1 MITQL
6 KEVLGMLKKL
16 VSALALTGLAFGS
29 GLCFNPYNHDYGVNA
44 RNIPGYDG
52 QYPPQWGHAFYAP
65 SKEIVLHNGKMQLE
79 RGRDG
84 VLKLIKYVAKGN
96 KTLVLM
102 ETEDPTQNDLLF
114 YVECINGKPETKAV
128 EDAGVA
134 DREFITNQRI
144 GFYKNGFFF
153 KYLDMALSPTLHH
166 FNNYDCGYV
175 TNYYPY
181 KLIKEHKTDNMP
193 SKYKS
198 LPSRVCNA
206 LDKN

>member
-1 MITQL
+1 
-6 KEVLGMLKKL
+6 MLKKL
-16 VSALALTGLAFGS
+16 VPILALTSLAFGS

-52 QYPPQWGHAFYAP
+52 QLPPQSGPFYAP

-79 RGRDG
+79 RGPDG

-96 KTLVLM
+96 KALVLM
-102 ETEDPTQNDLLF
+102 ETGVPLQNNLLF
-114 YVECINGKPETKAV
+114 YVECVNGKPETKAV
-128 EDAGVA
+128 EDVGVA
-134 DREFITNQRI
+134 NREFITDQRI

-153 KYLDMALSPTLHH
+153 KYLDVVLSNPWH
-166 FNNYDCGYV
+166 NPIQYDCSYV

-193 SKYKS
+193 SKYKN
-198 LPSRVCNA
+198 LPSRVCNK
-206 LDKN
+206 LVTKYEP

>member
-1 MITQL
+1 
-6 KEVLGMLKKL
+6 MLKKL
-16 VSALALTGLAFGS
+16 VPTLALASLAFGS
-29 GLCFNPYNHDYGVNA
+29 GLCFDPYNHDYGVNA

-52 QYPPQWGHAFYAP
+52 QYPPQWDHAFYAP
-65 SKEIVLHNGKMQLE
+65 SKEIILHNGKMQLE

-84 VLKLIKYVAKGN
+84 ILKLIKYVAKGN
-96 KTLVLM
+96 KALVLM
-102 ETEDPTQNDLLF
+102 ETEDPVQNDLLF
-114 YVECINGKPETKAV
+114 YVKCVNGKPETKAV
-128 EDAGVA
+128 EDVGVA
-134 DREFITNQRI
+134 HHEFITDQRI

-153 KYLDMALSPTLHH
+153 KYLDMVLSPTWHH

-198 LPSRVCNA
+198 LPSRVCNS
-206 LDKN
+206 LIKN

>member
-1 MITQL
+1 
-6 KEVLGMLKKL
+6 MLKKL
-16 VSALALTGLAFGS
+16 VSVLALTGLAFGS

-52 QYPPQWGHAFYAP
+52 QLIPQTTHFFYAP

-96 KTLVLM
+96 KALVLM
-102 ETEDPTQNDLLF
+102 ETQDPTQNDLLF

-134 DREFITNQRI
+134 DRELITDQRI

-153 KYLDMALSPTLHH
+153 KYLDLVWEPTH
-166 FNNYDCGYV
+166 YDCGYV
-175 TNYYPY
+175 TYYYPY
-181 KLIKEHKTDNMP
+181 KLIKEHKTDNIP
-193 SKYKS
+193 SKYYKYKS
-198 LPSRVCNA
+198 LPTRVCNA
-206 LDKN
+206 LGKN

>member
-1 MITQL
+1 
-6 KEVLGMLKKL
+6 MLKKL
-16 VSALALTGLAFGS
+16 VPALALASLAFGS

-52 QYPPQWGHAFYAP
+52 QYPPQSTQAFYAP

-96 KTLVLM
+96 EALVLM
-102 ETEDPTQNDLLF
+102 ETGVPLQNDLLF
-114 YVECINGKPETKAV
+114 YVKCVNGKPETKAV
-128 EDAGVA
+128 EDVGVA
-134 DREFITNQRI
+134 DREFITDQRI
-144 GFYKNGFFF
+144 GFYKNGSFFGFYKNGFFF
-153 KYLDMALSPTLHH
+153 KYLDVVISNPWH
-166 FNNYDCGYV
+166 NPVKYDCGYE

-193 SKYKS
+193 YKYEN
-198 LPSRVCNA
+198 LPSRVCNK
-206 LDKN
+206 LVTK

>member
-1 MITQL
+1 
-6 KEVLGMLKKL
+6 MLKKL
-16 VSALALTGLAFGS
+16 VSALALTSLAFGS

-44 RNIPGYDG
+44 RNIPGYDV
-52 QYPPQWGHAFYAP
+52 QYPPQCMQAFHAP

-84 VLKLIKYVAKGN
+84 VLRLIKYVAKGN
-96 KTLVLM
+96 KALVLM
-102 ETEDPTQNDLLF
+102 ETNDPVQNDLLF

-128 EDAGVA
+128 EDANVA
-134 DREFITNQRI
+134 DREFITDQRI

-153 KYLDMALSPTLHH
+153 KYLDMVLSPTPHH
-166 FNNYDCGYV
+166 FNNYDCDYE

-193 SKYKS
+193 IKYKN
-198 LPSRVCNA
+198 LPSRVCNKLA
-206 LDKN
+206 TR

>member
-1 MITQL
+1 
-6 KEVLGMLKKL
+6 MLKKL
-16 VSALALTGLAFGS
+16 VPVLALTSLAFGS

-52 QYPPQWGHAFYAP
+52 QYPPQSGHAFYAP

-79 RGRDG
+79 PGPDG

-96 KTLVLM
+96 KALVLM
-102 ETEDPTQNDLLF
+102 ETEDPVQNDLLF
-114 YVECINGKPETKAV
+114 YVECVNGKPETKAV
-128 EDAGVA
+128 EDVGVA
-134 DREFITNQRI
+134 DHESIADQKV

-153 KYLDMALSPTLHH
+153 KYLDLVWGPTH
-166 FNNYDCGYV
+166 YDCAYV

-193 SKYKS
+193 SKYKN
-198 LPSRVCNA
+198 LPSRVCNKLA
-206 LDKN
+206 TN

>member
-1 MITQL
+1 
-6 KEVLGMLKKL
+6 MLKKL
-16 VSALALTGLAFGS
+16 VSALALTSLAFGS

-52 QYPPQWGHAFYAP
+52 QYPPQSGHAFYAP

-96 KTLVLM
+96 KALVLM

-114 YVECINGKPETKAV
+114 YVECVNGKPETKAV
-128 EDAGVA
+128 EDVGVA
-134 DREFITNQRI
+134 DRESIADQRM

-153 KYLDMALSPTLHH
+153 KYLDIALSPTWHH
-166 FNNYDCGYV
+166 FNNFDCSYV
-175 TNYYPY
+175 TIYYPY
-181 KLIKEHKTDNMP
+181 KLIKEHKTTDDMP
-193 SKYKS
+193 SKYKN
-198 LPSRVCNA
+198 LPTRVCNA
-206 LDKN
+206 LATN